1 MSILNVEVIV
11 RSENIGGN
19 DRRVLEAM
27 LTGIAPIED
36 VDHALGIRIAKVG
49 VMRRPIV
56 DHCLVDWVA
65 GLVWENASRQTG
77 NHLFDSGLMRDG

>member
-1 MSILNVEVIV
+1 
-11 RSENIGGN
+11 
-19 DRRVLEAM
+19 
-27 LTGIAPIED
+27 
-36 VDHALGIRIAKVG
+36 
-49 VMRRPIV
+49 MRRPIV